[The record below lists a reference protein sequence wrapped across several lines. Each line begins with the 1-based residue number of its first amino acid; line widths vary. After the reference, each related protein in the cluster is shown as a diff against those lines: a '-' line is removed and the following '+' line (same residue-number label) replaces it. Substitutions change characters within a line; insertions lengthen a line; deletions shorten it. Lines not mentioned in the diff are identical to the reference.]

1 MLRKPIEERKI
12 EIIFI
17 TVLSVIIFA
26 SFYTLISMNG
36 VILGNDPSVHLQK
49 SQQFLQTG
57 NIPLSNLGWNPPL
70 YEILLSFMI
79 SISGV
84 TAVGQLIFL
93 VKALAVIMDWLLFMS
108 VYLVARKFFD
118 KKVGAIASVLL
129 LMCFPVYELNAF
141 GGYTTTL
148 ALAFTLL
155 VLLYLTMASDHFG
168 YLFVTFIAAFALVLS
183 HQLATFLAVFIV
195 PPVLLLMLKKSKGAY
210 LKVIIALILGGGIAF
225 FLYYFQAMAG
235 YLDAVIYY
243 VFFAIKTYAYQIPSA
258 SFNAFLVNF
267 GFIIFLAIGGIF
279 ASFFLLKHQKKLVY
293 FAILLLSFFVPL
305 FFAESYL
312 IGLYMPFQWFIYYL
326 TPPMAIF
333 AAVAVGFGADKMT
346 AFYVKNKARMWR
358 NRAKI
363 LTVALILVMSVMLV
377 FRSDTVYSKI
387 MQASVYYSTT
397 DSKAF
402 EAGQWLSQNYP
413 GNSTVVVT
421 QVPGSW
427 FSSFSGKNVIAQT
440 DPTVER
446 NQIAESVLSLSDE
459 IQTPQTLLRAYQAK
473 GDITDENS
481 VSINQVWYRDSY
493 SSCAGD
499 FITFTQNNTTYEF
512 NLKDFSRTIVFEKEN
527 NPNQVSFNYINDYL
541 ELTQTITAHNNS
553 YPINISWSIRPIT
566 HDITNASLYLT
577 TYFDL
582 QFNFSK
588 AEIPQYM
595 NWVNPWDIPSKT
607 SSGDSWAVV

>member
-1 MLRKPIEERKI
+1 
-12 EIIFI
+12 
-17 TVLSVIIFA
+17 
-26 SFYTLISMNG
+26 
-36 VILGNDPSVHLQK
+36 
-49 SQQFLQTG
+49 
-57 NIPLSNLGWNPPL
+57 
-70 YEILLSFMI
+70 
-79 SISGV
+79 
-84 TAVGQLIFL
+84 
-93 VKALAVIMDWLLFMS
+93 
-108 VYLVARKFFD
+108 
-118 KKVGAIASVLL
+118 
-129 LMCFPVYELNAF
+129 
-141 GGYTTTL
+141 
-148 ALAFTLL
+148 
-155 VLLYLTMASDHFG
+155 
-168 YLFVTFIAAFALVLS
+168 
-183 HQLATFLAVFIV
+183 
-195 PPVLLLMLKKSKGAY
+195 
-210 LKVIIALILGGGIAF
+210 
-225 FLYYFQAMAG
+225 
-235 YLDAVIYY
+235 
-243 VFFAIKTYAYQIPSA
+243 
-258 SFNAFLVNF
+258 
-267 GFIIFLAIGGIF
+267 
-279 ASFFLLKHQKKLVY
+279 
-293 FAILLLSFFVPL
+293 
-305 FFAESYL
+305 
-312 IGLYMPFQWFIYYL
+312 MPFQWFIYYL

-493 SSCAGD
+493 SSCAGN

-607 SSGDSWAVV
+607 SSGDSWAVASFSNATLKDNYIGLYDDKKDVAFAFKFEDTPTWGNIGALGSRQIDAVRFEYDFNSIDINQTATKQYQTLTFAQNSLPIFQQLSQLQNLFNYNPGPFEISSVDYRDFISRNNIDFIVYDKNQLDYNMIHCRFLQLVYSNDRYAIFKVLNNFNQTQA